1 MASTDLRLLVHI
13 KSYKNLGRVRLL
25 QSGFWHI
32 STPSV
37 AIKVS
42 YGDRVVTK
50 YCIVSEM
57 NLCTLYDLFVKVIFS
72 YEESGV

>member
-1 MASTDLRLLVHI
+1 MASTDSRLLVHI

-32 STPSV
+32 STPGV

-42 YGDRVVTK
+42 FGDRVGTK
-50 YCIVSEM
+50 YCIVSEI
-57 NLCTLYDLFVKVIFS
+57 NLCTIYDLLIKVIFS
-72 YEESGV
+72 FEESGV